1 MYITRVIWYNSSYI
15 NANLLILQYL
25 VMLFIPIQNMLMMKV
40 KAEIMMKFLLLR
52 GVCWISVGA
61 PTLNLDK
68 RIEPLYH
75 FNFFLLYKTFKA
87 KKLCIWKCWIIRLEP
102 FSKNFIDFTGIYLY
116 IYQRGRNVTKDRAT
130 LQVFSC
136 EVCKFFW
143 NSYSADCVRGVVK
156 TNINI

>member
-1 MYITRVIWYNSSYI
+1 MDFSRSINVKSWQTYWALIFIRQSKMNQLKLIGKQLIHVII
-15 NANLLILQYL
+15 CL
-25 VMLFIPIQNMLMMKV
+25 
-40 KAEIMMKFLLLR
+40 
-52 GVCWISVGA
+52 G
-61 PTLNLDK
+61 
-68 RIEPLYH
+68 YH

-116 IYQRGRNVTKDRAT
+116 VYQRGRNVTKDRAT
-130 LQVFSC
+130 LQVCSC

>member
-1 MYITRVIWYNSSYI
+1 MDFSRSTNVKSWQTYWALIFIRQSKMNQLKLIGKQLIHVII
-15 NANLLILQYL
+15 CL
-25 VMLFIPIQNMLMMKV
+25 V
-40 KAEIMMKFLLLR
+40 
-52 GVCWISVGA
+52 
-61 PTLNLDK
+61 
-68 RIEPLYH
+68 YH

>member
-1 MYITRVIWYNSSYI
+1 MDFSRSTNVKSWQTYWALIFIRQSKMNQLKLIGKQLIHVII
-15 NANLLILQYL
+15 CL
-25 VMLFIPIQNMLMMKV
+25 V
-40 KAEIMMKFLLLR
+40 
-52 GVCWISVGA
+52 
-61 PTLNLDK
+61 
-68 RIEPLYH
+68 YH

-116 IYQRGRNVTKDRAT
+116 VYQRGRNVTKDRAT

>member
-1 MYITRVIWYNSSYI
+1 MDFSRSTNVKSWQTYWALIFIRQSKMNQLKLIGKQLIHVII
-15 NANLLILQYL
+15 CL
-25 VMLFIPIQNMLMMKV
+25 V
-40 KAEIMMKFLLLR
+40 
-52 GVCWISVGA
+52 
-61 PTLNLDK
+61 
-68 RIEPLYH
+68 YH

-87 KKLCIWKCWIIRLEP
+87 KKLCIWKYWIIRLEP

-116 IYQRGRNVTKDRAT
+116 VYQRGRNVTKDRAT